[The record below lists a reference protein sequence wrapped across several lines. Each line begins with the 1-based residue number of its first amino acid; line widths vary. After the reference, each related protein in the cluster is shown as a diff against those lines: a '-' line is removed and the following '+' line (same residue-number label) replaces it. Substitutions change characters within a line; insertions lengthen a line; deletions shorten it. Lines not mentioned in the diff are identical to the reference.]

1 MKKLFAISDFGSS
14 EDPKKFKNLAEMGKL
29 PMKPNFIVF
38 ASKEIATGNYV
49 SRWFQ
54 VVE

>member
-14 EDPKKFKNLAEMGKL
+14 EDPKKFKNLAEMGK

-49 SRWFQ
+49 SRWFK